1 MRSLLS
7 LFLFACAGTTQELE
21 CEVSGAFAIVQTV
34 YDLEITDAATM
45 SEIEPAD
52 LGCEQACAYLRESE
66 GEITVDSIEECTWD
80 VDPSSTDT
88 GPLGEI
94 TCSGQ
99 ETEQT
104 CLG

>member
-1 MRSLLS
+1 M
-7 LFLFACAGTTQELE
+7 
-21 CEVSGAFAIVQTV
+21 SGAFAIVQTV
-34 YDLEITDAATM
+34 YDLEITAAATM
-45 SEIEPAD
+45 SDVEPAD
-52 LGCEQACAYLRESE
+52 LTCEQACTYLRSSE
-66 GEITVDSIEECTWD
+66 GQITVDAVEECTWD

-94 TCSGQ
+94 SCSGQ